1 MGLILAV
8 AGWFLLG
15 VVVFGG
21 FGVREFLQSTV
32 LIWSFRVLIIVV
44 AIILVIKR
52 EWLTKT
58 LQEKKVKISLYT
70 FYGIGLIGWLLG
82 ITDLLT

>member
-1 MGLILAV
+1 
-8 AGWFLLG
+8 
-15 VVVFGG
+15 
-21 FGVREFLQSTV
+21 
-32 LIWSFRVLIIVV
+32 V

-70 FYGIGLIGWLLG
+70 FYGIGLIGWLVGWLLG
-82 ITDLLT
+82 ITDLLA